1 MRALG
6 DSFSESS
13 SKLLGWINLG
23 WEEGGGQDYGLDGS
37 AEEDLVEEDIDRIQ
51 AEVWLSS
58 LEGTALQVEGRWLSC
73 KGEEGL

>member
-1 MRALG
+1 MG
-6 DSFSESS
+6 C
-13 SKLLGWINLG
+13 
-23 WEEGGGQDYGLDGS
+23 EEGGGQDYGLDGS